1 MEAIKFTATENAC
14 VNGSTVEEEMAKAES
29 RAKEILLK
37 MQSNI
42 SDTILRIVAWI
53 CYKLLPCFIQS
64 AVVQPSQIEMLRKA
78 NDTGL
83 PLIFIPLHRSHLD
96 YIMTTFV
103 LLCHDIKCPL
113 VAAGDNLRIP
123 FFG

>member
-1 MEAIKFTATENAC
+1 MEAIKLTALENA
-14 VNGSTVEEEMAKAES
+14 NQDGGSEEEEISKAES
-29 RAKEILLK
+29 RAKEILSK

-42 SDTILRIVAWI
+42 NDMILRIVAWI
-53 CYKLLPCFIQS
+53 SFKLLPCFIQS
-64 AVVQPSQIEMLRKA
+64 AVIQPSQIEILKEA

-96 YIMTTFV
+96 YIMSTLI
-103 LLCHDIKCPL
+103 LLSNDIRSPL